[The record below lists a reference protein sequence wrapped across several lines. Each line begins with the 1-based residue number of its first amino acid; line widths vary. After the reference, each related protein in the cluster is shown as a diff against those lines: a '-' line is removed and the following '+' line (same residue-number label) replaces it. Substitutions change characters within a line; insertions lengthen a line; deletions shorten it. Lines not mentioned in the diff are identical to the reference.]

1 MEVYPEDIDDL
12 TLYDKYAVKANNN
25 KSNDDNMNKVENER
39 SSSFHAE
46 LWTMTALNKIE
57 NYEEENSVTISV
69 IIIILGIKKK

>member
-12 TLYDKYAVKANNN
+12 TLNDKYAVKANNN

-46 LWTMTALNKIE
+46 L
-57 NYEEENSVTISV
+57 
-69 IIIILGIKKK
+69 